1 VENILYFQSMKEIF
15 AFKKKKTKFWSD
27 QCKSGM
33 QIQFLCVYIYSL
45 LKKAELIDKYMDLL
59 TLRVSG

>member
-1 VENILYFQSMKEIF
+1 MKEIF